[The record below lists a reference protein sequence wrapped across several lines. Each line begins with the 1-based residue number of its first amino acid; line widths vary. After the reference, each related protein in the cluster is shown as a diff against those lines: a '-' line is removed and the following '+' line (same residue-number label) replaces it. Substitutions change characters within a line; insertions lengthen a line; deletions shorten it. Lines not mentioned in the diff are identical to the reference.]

1 MESNDSDL
9 RALRKIQDGDEA
21 GLKELMA
28 RHREALFRF
37 IYRYVQNEADAA
49 ELTEETFFRVYQ
61 NADRFRPKAKAITWI
76 FTIAGNLCRD
86 RLRKNRKRRGD
97 FSLNV
102 EIDLSSGAQRGDTFA
117 SGSRN
122 PEEHTKS
129 NESLKTIELA
139 IQTLPHKL
147 KFPFI
152 FCVLEENSYD
162 ACAEVLKTNRKTV
175 ETRIYRARK
184 QLRKVLADLFQ
195 EV

>member
-1 MESNDSDL
+1 MDSTDSDM

-61 NADRFRPKAKAITWI
+61 NADRFRPKAKVNTWI

-86 RLRKNRKRRGD
+86 RLRKNRKRKGD
-97 FSLNV
+97 WSLDAK
-102 EIDLSSGAQRGDTFA
+102 IDESSGVQRGDTFA
-117 SGSRN
+117 SDTRN
-122 PEEHTKS
+122 PEETTVS
-129 NESLKTIELA
+129 NESLKTIEEVIHA
-139 IQTLPHKL
+139 LPHKL

-152 FCVLEENSYD
+152 FCILEGNSYD

-184 QLRKVLADLFQ
+184 QLREKLSDLFK

>member
-1 MESNDSDL
+1 MDSTDSDL

-61 NADRFRPKAKAITWI
+61 NADRFRPKAKVNTWI

-97 FSLNV
+97 FSLNA

-117 SGSRN
+117 SSSRN
-122 PEEHTKS
+122 PEEHTES

-139 IQTLPHKL
+139 IQALPHKL